1 MNNSVYGKTVENLWK
16 RIHFRFVNNASNYIR
31 YTSKSSYVS
40 HKILN
45 KSVVTMHKTKPGLTI
60 DKPIDLGLSILDLSK
75 LLIYEFHQKYIK
87 RKFNANLLFA
97 NTESL
102 IYEVETDDVYEDFYA
117 DKDLFDFSDYSKS
130 FWFCQ

>member
-16 RIHFRFVNNASNYIR
+16 RIHFRFANNANNYIR

-60 DKPIDLGLSILDLSK
+60 DKPI
-75 LLIYEFHQKYIK
+75 EFRTQYFRLKQTI
-87 RKFNANLLFA
+87 NLWISS
-97 NTESL
+97 E
-102 IYEVETDDVYEDFYA
+102 IH
-117 DKDLFDFSDYSKS
+117 
-130 FWFCQ
+130 